1 MNITFSGKYA
11 VNPQTYR
18 VNFEATVDGNSV
30 ICSVS
35 TEALQD
41 IDPIN
46 AHDTVD
52 QQFRAN
58 QSSFEA
64 IAEQK
69 IRSGAISPV
78 VITSADVWH
87 TKYP

>member
-11 VNPQTYR
+11 INPQTFGI
-18 VNFEATVDGNSV
+18 NFEATVNGKSV
-30 ICSVS
+30 VCSAS

-41 IDPIN
+41 IDPSHI
-46 AHDTVD
+46 
-52 QQFRAN
+52 QSQPEEQFLAN

-69 IRSGAISPV
+69 ILTGATSPI
-78 VITSADVWH
+78 VITSSDVRA
-87 TKYP
+87 